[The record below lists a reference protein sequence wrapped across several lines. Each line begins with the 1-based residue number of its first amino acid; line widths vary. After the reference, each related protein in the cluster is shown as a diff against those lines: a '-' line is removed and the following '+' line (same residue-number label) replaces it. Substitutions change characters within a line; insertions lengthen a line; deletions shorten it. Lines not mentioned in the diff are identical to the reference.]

1 MALFSFRPWIIT
13 MAHRNFYCCGFDLK
27 DCIGYE
33 RLFKKEANY
42 SLEELFNDNGGKR
55 SILERFQVAFND

>member
-1 MALFSFRPWIIT
+1 
-13 MAHRNFYCCGFDLK
+13 MAHRNFYCNGYDLK

-42 SLEELFNDNGGKR
+42 SLEELFNDNGGKHPIR
-55 SILERFQVAFND
+55 ISNFQ

>member
-1 MALFSFRPWIIT
+1 